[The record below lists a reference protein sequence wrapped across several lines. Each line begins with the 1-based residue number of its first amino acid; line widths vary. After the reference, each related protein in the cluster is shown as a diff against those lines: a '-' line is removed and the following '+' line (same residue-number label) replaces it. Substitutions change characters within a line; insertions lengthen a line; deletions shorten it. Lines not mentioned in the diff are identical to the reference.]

1 MQRCVLIAPKNL
13 RAIVPSKGGGVMRKL
28 RKPKYV
34 QEFKDRHGKIRCYFR
49 CYFRRYFRRKD
60 QKPVPLPGVCWTP
73 TFMEHY
79 EAALKASER
88 AIAGESDTPRPTRDW
103 LRV

>member
-1 MQRCVLIAPKNL
+1 
-13 RAIVPSKGGGVMRKL
+13 MRKL

-34 QEFKDRHGKIRCYFR
+34 QEFKDRHGKIRC
-49 CYFRRYFRRKD
+49 YFRRKD